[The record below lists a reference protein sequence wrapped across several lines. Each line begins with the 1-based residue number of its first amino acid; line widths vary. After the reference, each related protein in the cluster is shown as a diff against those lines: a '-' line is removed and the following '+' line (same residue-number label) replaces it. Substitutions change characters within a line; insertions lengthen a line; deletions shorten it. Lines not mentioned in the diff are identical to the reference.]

1 MKFQKRQSLGETYI
15 TSSLLQNNGG
25 FLTNF
30 GFNFQTLE
38 LIDKISIIKLG
49 LLANTKITRHTTR
62 PNHGHFD
69 SKVLWTWLTQRTNKS
84 FEELTTSTFSWHNM
98 WCSLAFGGALWCF
111 FICWEE
117 DRIMLY
123 IYIILFIYLFIP
135 WYFLW
140 RYGGLGN
147 KQNHFFFWGC
157 STFHWLERE
166 LREVIISMLF
176 HWVMV
181 YLR

>member
-69 SKVLWTWLTQRTNKS
+69 PKVCEHGLHKGPISHLKS
-84 FEELTTSTFSWHNM
+84 WRHQHSHDTICGVRWHLEGLYGVFSYVGKKTAS
-98 WCSLAFGGALWCF
+98 CY
-111 FICWEE
+111 IY
-117 DRIMLY
+117 IY

-147 KQNHFFFWGC
+147 KQNHIFF
-157 STFHWLERE
+157 
-166 LREVIISMLF
+166 EVVLHSID
-176 HWVMV
+176 
-181 YLR
+181 